1 MSAEFLL
8 LLNDLTAF
16 YSKIILRNDY
26 ALTYLDNNYHSL
38 VFVGGILFVIW
49 TFLVVIPIYGVI
61 WLLDVRNCYRLIRK
75 DDYSQQPNLS
85 NLEEE
90 ETLDEEEYSTSN
102 HHIHRLELRRKLY
115 QSQNQGLC
123 RKFFNGC
130 ASLALFVACVLITY
144 MLVMNSTFSRVHY
157 LWVGVIATGFFMAW
171 ILSVHVVDW
180 KWILVLMYFRL
191 FKNEDL
197 SNFSALST
205 RVELNDTDA
214 QQDETLLRSSTQDDT
229 MNVRPTLKKRNS
241 LGKSKLVL
249 LCLDIVSPRVAA
261 RPKMTTVIVIA
272 CVAIFFLIS
281 TLVSYFCY
289 HICIAY
295 DPVEVSTLFSRTVL
309 SKRTCEYDEI
319 CYTYLTVPEKMSSEM
334 IVNFQVST
342 SHFYKGFVE
351 LGKFDPEEEL
361 NIASSVTFDK
371 NKQASCFLME
381 NIFEE
386 SRYQCYAE
394 LTELESGSSYI
405 VRAGYSQFQ
414 NDDSGVHYGS
424 IVKFRT
430 TPSEEDDDAL
440 ENIAF
445 INGGDL
451 AWRNPTIALGKYIN
465 MIGYSQ
471 KSIAP
476 YFAIVGGDVSYDNG
490 CAACYRRWDDW
501 FHYWAQY
508 MTTTIQ
514 YGSTNHT
521 YALPI
526 ITAVGNH
533 ESGNFLRP
541 RSDDAFYIRYFPMS
555 ISGESERVAKDPQMT
570 RKLQHVHYLSSHTM
584 IVVLDSWVHDSP
596 QDQIEYITKVFENT
610 PANKYRNRIVVIH
623 HPMYTSAK
631 YKSFI
636 AKEMIEKW
644 ESLFLKMNVTSVFEN
659 HVHTYKQ
666 TYPLKDGKIVTKKS
680 SDSSTESFTYTKVP
694 EQYNQHGIIYV
705 GDGSWGVT
713 FWNVQMDVKNPIFRQ
728 IGAFSH
734 VYHVNTRLLNS
745 GTTALEL
752 SALGYNN
759 TCGAIYHVE
768 GSKLRILT
776 V

>member
-1 MSAEFLL
+1 MSAELL
-8 LLNDLTAF
+8 LFINDLTAF
-16 YSKIILRNDY
+16 YTKIILRNEY

-38 VFVGGILFVIW
+38 VFVGGIAFLLW
-49 TFLVVIPIYGVI
+49 TLLLVVPIYAVI
-61 WLLDVRNCYRLIRK
+61 WLWDVRNCYRLIRK
-75 DDYSQQPNLS
+75 DGLPNLT

-90 ETLDEEEYSTSN
+90 QNNNDDDEEEYASN
-102 HHIHRLELRRKLY
+102 NLDERRIKLRRKLFKR
-115 QSQNQGLC
+115 QNEGCC
-123 RKFFNGC
+123 RKFLNVCG
-130 ASLALFVACVLITY
+130 SIGLFVACVLIAY
-144 MLVMNSTFSRVHY
+144 MLVMNSTFNRVHFM
-157 LWVGVIATGFFMAW
+157 WIGIIATGFFIAY
-171 ILSVHVVDW
+171 ILSVYVLDW
-180 KWILVLMYFRL
+180 KWMLVLIYYRV

-197 SNFSALST
+197 SNFSSLST
-205 RVELNDTDA
+205 HVELNDTDA
-214 QQDETLLRSSTQDDT
+214 QQDETLLQSQPQGDMKNKLRKRSPAS
-229 MNVRPTLKKRNS
+229 S
-241 LGKSKLVL
+241 LSKLEL
-249 LCLDIVSPRVAA
+249 LCLDVVSSRIAK
-261 RPKMTTVIVIA
+261 RPKLTAIVVISLVG
-272 CVAIFFLIS
+272 IFFLIS
-281 TLVSYFCY
+281 TLISYFLY

-295 DPVEVSTLFSRTVL
+295 DPIEISTLFSRTVL
-309 SKRTCEYDEI
+309 SKRTCEYEEI
-319 CYTYLTVPEKMSSEM
+319 CYTYLTVPEKMSSAM
-334 IVNFQVST
+334 IVNFQVS
-342 SHFYKGFVE
+342 SSLFYKGFVE
-351 LGKFDPEEEL
+351 FRKFDPQEEL
-361 NIASSVTFDK
+361 NLAASVTFDK

-386 SRYQCYAE
+386 TRYQCYAE

-405 VRAGYSQFQ
+405 IRAAYSQFQ
-414 NDDSGVHYGS
+414 TDDSSGVHYGS
-424 IVKFRT
+424 LVKFRT
-430 TPSEEDDDAL
+430 TPSEEDNDSL

-451 AWRNPTIALGKYIN
+451 SWRNPTIALGKYIN
-465 MIGYSQ
+465 MMGYTE

-476 YFAIVGGDVSYDNG
+476 YFAIVGGDVGYDNG

-501 FHYWAQY
+501 FHYWAQH

-514 YGSTNHT
+514 YGSVNHT

-555 ISGESERVAKDPQMT
+555 ITGETERIAKDPQMT
-570 RKLQHVHYLSSHTM
+570 RKLQHVHYLSKHTM

-596 QDQIEYITKVFENT
+596 QDQIEYITQIFENT
-610 PANKYRNRIVVIH
+610 PPNKYRNRIIVIH

-631 YKSFI
+631 YKSLI
-636 AKEMIEKW
+636 AKEMIDKW

-666 TYPLKDGKIVTKKS
+666 TYPLKNGTIVTKKS
-680 SDSSTESFTYTKVP
+680 SDNSNGASFTYTKVP

-713 FWNVQMDVKNPIFRQ
+713 FWNVEMDVKNPIFRQ
-728 IGAFSH
+728 IGALSH

-752 SALGYNN
+752 SALGYNS
-759 TCGAIYHVE
+759 TCGAIYQVE